1 MTSTQEGET
10 TEEERLKVE
19 DLQESKL
26 EDDSRIHEVGLR
38 EDRLQEDDIHVDDLN
53 DDRIQEERLHD
64 ASVDERPEHESL
76 EHERLEHER
85 LESERLESER
95 MDEERIPTYPSPLPE
110 ERLQEADRMQS
121 YPSPSAE
128 AQDGGPYY
136 HPATR
141 DDEPQDQQQPPPT
154 PQQPSSHS
162 ASVEELQL
170 AAQLGQDL
178 AAEPMMHV
186 TDPGMNVEDP
196 SLRSIMP
203 NPQSH
208 SHSEQPQ
215 PQQQQAQAQAP
226 TQAQIQTQTQAQ
238 AQTQAQTQ
246 AQQHQHQHQHPP
258 HQHPH
263 QHPHQPPSLPPAS
276 RSYVPEEALPESLQQ
291 HMPMSVPMDHHHLA
305 QPYALG
311 DSTPPRK
318 RSKVSRACDE
328 CRRKKVKCDAQS
340 DAGDSPCS
348 NCKRSGIRCMFS
360 RVPQKR
366 GPSKGYI
373 KELADRINSIEGKLE
388 IQSESLPPESMV
400 NWTSAAAMLNSMSGP
415 GEDTSR
421 KRPFSSISSTDISTP
436 VPQRQVAW
444 GTEPRPLQPITT
456 PSDRYQPSPFA
467 TNGLA
472 PQPMALPIKNDMQ
485 PRPPIASMDGPVA
498 DMPDIDQARDVDEEV
513 FNGYLTM
520 IHPYFP
526 FLPSSRVLIQEYLAQ
541 CPGLLREAFVEAL
554 SGTIHS
560 FPSFQSG
567 TPGDVRLAHTLLV
580 EWEASD
586 STSRTAVANLVFLQ
600 TLLLMIIEAD
610 IRPLGSIGAPKESL
624 LGRAVASANTLKL
637 YQAKADLSEAE
648 AGPDNE
654 SQLRVRIWWSLVLL
668 DRWNAVGAAV
678 PSLIR
683 DESVVLAPGLK
694 AVIGEVPYLLIRA
707 SKFLSRASSMITNFQ
722 EPLNTTFADR
732 MVGSFMDAWVED
744 FREDLPAHIEPN
756 IYPVIHLVYWHCRLL
771 AYLLNPSAK
780 STDVLW
786 PGQELINL
794 LIGHSQLITPLHHHF
809 TVLAVLTLVE
819 LAKLDKTKE
828 EATRLLGEFR
838 DSSLPASVFDGLVRD
853 KIADHLRLS
862 TNTAA
867 APAPSAMEAAAS
879 QGLQHLA
886 DLATLSS
893 AAVEKTEEAPTY
905 RTALSY
911 EDMGFDPRPLLLIG
925 YLNVVRATQQAA

>member
-10 TEEERLKVE
+10 IEEERLKVE
-19 DLQESKL
+19 DLQQSKL
-26 EDDSRIHEVGLR
+26 EDDSRMHEDGLR
-38 EDRLQEDDIHVDDLN
+38 EDRLAEDDIQVDGMN
-53 DDRIQEERLHD
+53 DDRTQEEALHD
-64 ASVDERPEHESL
+64 ARMDERLEHERLEHESLEHESL
-76 EHERLEHER
+76 EHERL
-85 LESERLESER
+85 
-95 MDEERIPTYPSPLPE
+95 DEERIPTYPSPLPE
-110 ERLQEADRMQS
+110 ERLQEADRMQN

-128 AQDGGPYY
+128 AQDSGPYY
-136 HPATR
+136 HADTR
-141 DDEPQDQQQPPPT
+141 DDEHQDQQQPPPT

-178 AAEPMMHV
+178 AAEPLMHV
-186 TDPGMNVEDP
+186 TDPGINVEDP

-203 NPQSH
+203 NPHSH

-215 PQQQQAQAQAP
+215 PQQQQAQAQAQAP
-226 TQAQIQTQTQAQ
+226 TPAQTQTQTQ
-238 AQTQAQTQ
+238 PQTQAQTQ
-246 AQQHQHQHQHPP
+246 AQQHQHQHQ
-258 HQHPH
+258 QQQ
-263 QHPHQPPSLPPAS
+263 QHPHQPPPLPPAS

-291 HMPMSVPMDHHHLA
+291 HMPMSMPMDHHHLA

-388 IQSESLPPESMV
+388 IQS
-400 NWTSAAAMLNSMSGP
+400 P

-421 KRPFSSISSTDISTP
+421 KRPFSSISSTDLSTP
-436 VPQRQVAW
+436 APQRQVAW
-444 GTEPRPLQPITT
+444 GSDPRPLQPITT

-485 PRPPIASMDGPVA
+485 PRPPVASMDGPVA

-526 FLPSSRVLIQEYLAQ
+526 FLPSSRALIQEYLAQ

-648 AGPDNE
+648 VGPDNE

-722 EPLNTTFADR
+722 EPLNSTFADR

-744 FREDLPAHIEPN
+744 FREDLPAHIEPDT
-756 IYPVIHLVYWHCRLL
+756 YPVVHLVYWHCRLL

-786 PGQELINL
+786 PSQELINL

-819 LAKLDKTKE
+819 LAKVDKTKE

-853 KIADHLRLS
+853 KIADHLRPS

-867 APAPSAMEAAAS
+867 APPPSAMEAAAS

-893 AAVEKTEEAPTY
+893 AAVEKTEEAPAY
-905 RTALSY
+905 RTAPGY
-911 EDMGFDPRPLLLIG
+911 EDMGFDPRPLLLVG

>member
-64 ASVDERPEHESL
+64 ASVDERPEHEPL

-95 MDEERIPTYPSPLPE
+95 MDEERIPSYPSPLPE

-178 AAEPMMHV
+178 AAEPMMH
-186 TDPGMNVEDP
+186 PLP
-196 SLRSIMP
+196 
-203 NPQSH
+203 
-208 SHSEQPQ
+208 
-215 PQQQQAQAQAP
+215 
-226 TQAQIQTQTQAQ
+226 
-238 AQTQAQTQ
+238 
-246 AQQHQHQHQHPP
+246 
-258 HQHPH
+258 
-263 QHPHQPPSLPPAS
+263 LPPAS

-291 HMPMSVPMDHHHLA
+291 HMPMSMPMDHHHLA

-526 FLPSSRVLIQEYLAQ
+526 FLPSSRVLIQECLAQ

-732 MVGSFMDAWVED
+732 MLGSFIDAWVED

-786 PGQELINL
+786 PSQELINL

-828 EATRLLGEFR
+828 EAIRLLGEFR

-862 TNTAA
+862 TNTTT

-911 EDMGFDPRPLLLIG
+911 EDMGFDPRPSLYKPHPYMPKPSLALMPVMG
-925 YLNVVRATQQAA
+925 DGPV